1 MANYIIVIRAE
12 SKYFR
17 YLNEHK
23 VTDLFIFDVEGRR
36 AGMKVFQIF
45 AMNLEAHVNKAKIK

>member
-45 AMNLEAHVNKAKIK
+45 AMNLEAHVNKQR